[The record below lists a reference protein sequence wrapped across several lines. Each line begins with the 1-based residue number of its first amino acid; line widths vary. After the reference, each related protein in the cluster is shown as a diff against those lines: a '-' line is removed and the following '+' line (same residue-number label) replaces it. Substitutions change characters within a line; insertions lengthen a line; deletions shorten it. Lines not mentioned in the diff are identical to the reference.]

1 MAHRAFKDTL
11 YPEFARVASA
21 LASPR
26 RLELVDLL
34 AQAPR
39 GVDAL
44 AAESAMSAANV
55 SQHLQVLKRARLVAS
70 ARRGTSV
77 IYRLAGPDVVAL
89 WLALRRVAEERLPE
103 VERLHRDAMGGGGE
117 PLARDEAARLIKLGH
132 AVLLDVRPPLEFQAG
147 HVAGAISVPLDELEG
162 RLDELPRDRRII
174 AYCRG
179 AYCLFADEA
188 VALLRKHGFEA
199 ERLDGGWPEWLVEG
213 RPVRTDGGAANM
225 AASRLRTV

>member
-1 MAHRAFKDTL
+1 MAHRAFKDAL

-39 GVDAL
+39 SVDAL
-44 AAESAMSAANV
+44 ALETGMSTANV

-70 ARRGTSV
+70 SRRGTNV

-103 VERLHRDAMGGGGE
+103 VERLRRDAASSGE
-117 PLARDEAARLIKLGH
+117 PLARDEAARLLKAGDV
-132 AVLLDVRPPLEFQAG
+132 VLLDVRPPLEFQAG
-147 HVAGAISVPLDELEG
+147 HLKGAISMPLTELER
-162 RLDELPRDRRII
+162 RLGELPRGRRII

-188 VALLRKHGFEA
+188 VALLRKHGFQA

-213 RPVRTDGGAANM
+213 RPVQTDGGLVRAARR
-225 AASRLRTV
+225 ARRA

>member
-11 YPEFARVASA
+11 YPEFARIASA

-44 AAESAMSAANV
+44 AAESAMTTANV

-70 ARRGTSV
+70 ERRGTSV

-89 WLALRRVAEERLPE
+89 WLALRRVAEDRLPE
-103 VERLHRDAMGGGGE
+103 VERLHRDAMGGGE
-117 PLARDEAARLIKLGH
+117 PLARDEAARLIKLGR
-132 AVLLDVRPPLEFQAG
+132 AVLLDVRPPLEFEAG
-147 HVAGAISVPLDELEG
+147 HVAGAISMPLTELEQ

-213 RPVRTDGGAANM
+213 RPVRTDSGAGKT
-225 AASRLRTV
+225 AAARGRTA